1 MSRDDH
7 DRLQRML
14 RLPQRADT
22 VWREIGGFG
31 AIAEWHPWIDRA
43 EVVEIDGL
51 THRHLTMA
59 DGELYLERLLEEGE
73 HWYTYALVEGGLP
86 VDDHRAT
93 LSCVPEKQ
101 GCHVFWS
108 AYFIPTDAA
117 ADDMVIGFYE
127 AGLAALDDRFGGSGG
142 G

>member
-1 MSRDDH
+1 MSRDEH

-14 RLPQRADT
+14 SLPAEADD

-31 AIAEWHPWIDRA
+31 AIADWHPWIDRV
-43 EVVEIDGL
+43 EVVEIEGRL
-51 THRHLTMA
+51 HRHLHMA
-59 DGELYLERLLEEGE
+59 DGELYLERLIEEGPRF
-73 HWYTYALVEGGLP
+73 YTYALVESGLP

-108 AYFIPTDAA
+108 AHFVPTDPA
-117 ADDMVIGFYE
+117 ADAMVIGFYE
-127 AGLAALDDRFGGSGG
+127 AGLEVLGERFGGDGG
-142 G
+142 